1 MLSFDTR
8 RPAPR
13 SSRPFFLS
21 AGDIL
26 WGSVQPLK
34 LDIQTSIAICKSHH
48 TSDAANI
55 KNRMGD
61 LQPTAWGP
69 PVGVPLT

>member
-34 LDIQTSIAICKSHH
+34 LDVQTSIAICKVPSHVRCGKYQEQ
-48 TSDAANI
+48 D
-55 KNRMGD
+55 GD